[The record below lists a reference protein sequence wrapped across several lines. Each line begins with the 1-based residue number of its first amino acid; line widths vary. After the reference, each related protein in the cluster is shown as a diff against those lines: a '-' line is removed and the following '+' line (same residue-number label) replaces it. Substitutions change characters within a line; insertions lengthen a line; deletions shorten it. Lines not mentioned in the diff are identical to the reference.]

1 MAGLLKMPA
10 PGAGKITP
18 DMLRAKM
25 HVGPQQGRQL
35 DRMVLA
41 GLKVMFSKQSHHMM
55 MEVMNGPDP
64 AAYKLSQGVCGL
76 LGLLMRESKNSLP
89 PNLLVPAGMILMA
102 HAAEFLRKSGE
113 EVSDKDI
120 GDGIQM
126 MTNTLLHSAGLS
138 GDKVAAAGAK
148 GMGKAAQPA
157 PRASAAP
164 VAPGGAAQ

>member
-18 DMLRAKM
+18 DMLRSKM
-25 HVGPQQGRQL
+25 HLTGPQAQQL

-41 GLKVMFSKQSHHMM
+41 GLKVMFSKQSHPMM

-64 AAYKLSQGVCGL
+64 VPYKLSQGVCGL

-102 HAAEFLRKSGE
+102 HAAEFLRKSGTK
-113 EVSDKDI
+113 VSDKDI

-126 MTNTLLHSAGLS
+126 MTDTLLHSAGMN

-148 GMGKAAQPA
+148 GMGKVAAQPA
-157 PRASAAP
+157 APAEPAAP
-164 VAPGGAAQ
+164 ADEAMQ